1 MDLDAYTL
9 AHEPDWVRLEMLS
22 KQSRLTGGQV
32 DELVRLYQA
41 TATDLSMVRSGA
53 PDARTVMRL
62 SQVLSRAR
70 TRLTGA
76 HAPVWSEV
84 TRFFVVSFPAA
95 LYSIRWWIV
104 SVMVAFVGV
113 AVAVGWYL
121 VEHQDLLASVV
132 SPYDQQQY
140 VDNAFAQYYDPGAGF
155 AAQVWTNNAW
165 VAAQC
170 VALGITGVLVLVV
183 LFSNALGVGVV
194 GAVMVSHGELGLFF
208 QLILPHGMLEL
219 TAVFVAGAA
228 GLRIFWAWLAPGPRP
243 RGQAL
248 AAAGRSLFTTVLG
261 LAVVLA
267 VSGAIEGFV
276 TGSALPWWVKIAIG
290 AVALAGFWTYVLT
303 LGRAGFRGGD
313 TGDLEPDRSG
323 YAVATAA

>member
-9 AHEPDWVRLEMLS
+9 AHESDWVRLETLS
-22 KQSRLTGGQV
+22 QQSRLTGAQV

-70 TRLTGA
+70 TKLTGA

-84 TRFFVVSFPAA
+84 ARFFVVSFPAV

-104 SVMVAFVGV
+104 SVMVGFVGV
-113 AVAVGWYL
+113 ALVVGWYL
-121 VEHQDLLASVV
+121 VEHQDLLASVIP
-132 SPYDQQQY
+132 PYEQQLY
-140 VDNAFAQYYDPGAGF
+140 VEEAFAQYYDPGWDF
-155 AAQVWTNNAW
+155 AAQVGTNNAW
-165 VAAQC
+165 IAAQC
-170 VALGITGVLVLVV
+170 VALGITGIGVLAV
-183 LFSNALGVGVV
+183 LFFNALNVGVM
-194 GAVMVSHGELGLFF
+194 GAVMASYGELGLFF
-208 QLILPHGMLEL
+208 QLITPHGLLEL

-228 GLRIFWAWLAPGPRP
+228 GLRVFWAWLAPGPRP

-261 LAVVLA
+261 LAAVLSLSA
-267 VSGAIEGFV
+267 LIEGFV
-276 TGSALPWWVKIAIG
+276 TGSDLPWWVKIVIG

-303 LGRAGFRGGD
+303 LGRAGFRAGS

-323 YAVATAA
+323 YAVATAG

>member
-9 AHEPDWVRLEMLS
+9 AHERDWVRLETLS
-22 KQSRLTGGQV
+22 RQSRLTGAQV

-70 TRLTGA
+70 TRMTGA

-104 SVMVAFVGV
+104 SVMSAFVGI
-113 AVAVGWYL
+113 AVVVGWYL
-121 VEHQDLLASVV
+121 VEHQDLLASVI
-132 SPYDQQQY
+132 SPVDQQQY
-140 VDNAFAQYYDPGAGF
+140 VDKAFAQYYDPGAGF

-170 VALGITGVLVLVV
+170 VALGITGIGVVAV
-183 LFSNALGVGVV
+183 LFSNALSVGMV
-194 GAVMVSHGELGLFF
+194 GAVMASHGELALFL
-208 QLILPHGMLEL
+208 QLILPHGLLEL

-261 LAVVLA
+261 LIVVLGL
-267 VSGAIEGFV
+267 SGLIEGFV
-276 TGSALPWWVKIAIG
+276 TGSSLPWWVKVAIG
-290 AVALAGFWTYVLT
+290 VVALAGFWTYVLT
-303 LGRAGFRGGD
+303 LGRTGFRSGS